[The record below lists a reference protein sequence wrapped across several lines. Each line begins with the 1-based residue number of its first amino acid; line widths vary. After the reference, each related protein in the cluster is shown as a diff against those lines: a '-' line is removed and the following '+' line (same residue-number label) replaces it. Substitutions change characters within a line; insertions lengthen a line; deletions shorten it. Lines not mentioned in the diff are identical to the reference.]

1 MWIATLLAPAWGQAS
16 MVRDFRLEGS
26 AALHGDDCIRLTP
39 DVPYQTGSAWFRE
52 PIDLSKPFDMR
63 VQVVL
68 GTKDTQGAD
77 GIVFVFHPQGETGYR
92 GEGMGFAGLE
102 PSLGIELDTYRNDHL
117 ADPLADHV
125 ALMRN
130 GRSWHGADAL
140 PTMLPDLEDGK
151 RHSLGI
157 VWRPD
162 PGKLEVHLDGELRA
176 TYPGSV
182 VQQTFGG
189 TPKVYW
195 GMTAGTGRLSNAQ
208 DVCFERL
215 KVG

>member
-1 MWIATLLAPAWGQAS
+1 MLLVWSLAPAWAQSS
-16 MVRDFRLEGS
+16 MVREFRLEGT
-26 AALHGDDCIRLTP
+26 AAPLGDDCIRLTP

-68 GTKDTQGAD
+68 GTKDLQGAD
-77 GIVFVFHPQGETGYR
+77 GIVFVFHPDGETGHR
-92 GEGMGFAGLE
+92 GEGMGFAGLS
-102 PSLGIELDTYRNDHL
+102 PSLGIEIDTYRNDHL
-117 ADPLADHV
+117 SDPVADHL
-125 ALMRN
+125 AAMRD

-140 PTMLPDLEDGK
+140 PTPLPDLEDGK
-151 RHSLGI
+151 RHSLQI
-157 VWRPD
+157 RWRPD
-162 PGKLEVHLDGELRA
+162 PGKLEVHLDGTLRA
-176 TYPGSV
+176 TYPGSLV
-182 VQQTFGG
+182 NDIFSG
-189 TPKVYW
+189 TPKVHW

>member
-1 MWIATLLAPAWGQAS
+1 MLSLLLVPLASAQS
-16 MVRDFRLEGS
+16 MVKDFRLDGS
-26 AALHGDDCIRLTP
+26 AYVLDDSCIRLTP

-52 PIDLSKPFDMR
+52 AIDLSKPFDMR

-68 GTKDTQGAD
+68 GTKDLQGAD

-92 GEGMGFAGLE
+92 GEGMGFAGLV

-117 ADPLADHV
+117 DDPIEDHLT
-125 ALMRN
+125 AMRD
-130 GRSWHGADAL
+130 GRSWHSVDAKPIKL
-140 PTMLPDLEDGK
+140 PNLEDGQ
-151 RHSLGI
+151 RHSLEI

-162 PGKLEVHLDGELRA
+162 PGKLEIHLDGVKRA
-176 TYPGSV
+176 SYPGSMV
-182 VQQTFGG
+182 TEIFGG

-195 GMTAGTGRLSNAQ
+195 GMTAGTGRLSNDQ